1 MTAAMYDLAIIGG
14 GINGVGI
21 ARDAAGRGLKVLL
34 VERDDLASH
43 TSSASTKLVHGG
55 LRYLEHYEFNLVRK
69 ALKEREVLLRAAP
82 HIIWPMRF
90 VLPVDRG
97 MRPAWLLRLGLFLY
111 DHLGGRDILPAT
123 KSINL
128 LQDPRGDPLQKRLKK
143 GFAYSDC
150 WVEDA
155 RLVSLTARDAAEH
168 GADIRTRTECTG
180 LDRGAGHWN
189 LHIRQNGEIK
199 TEEARVLVNAAG
211 PWVDPVTSLYDR
223 SSNAAK
229 LRLVKGSHIVVK
241 RKYEGD
247 HSYIFQNRDGRIIFA
262 IPYEGDHTLIGTT
275 DEPWSYAEGP
285 ARISTGEI
293 AYLCEAA
300 SEYFETPVTPDDIEW
315 TYSGVRPLFDDHSR
329 SAATVTRDFVFD
341 YDNAGGAPVLS
352 IFGGKITTYRV
363 LALQAIRT
371 LSDALNIDG
380 DDWTRKA
387 HLPGGDFAPD
397 GFEALVDQYAGRW
410 PFLDRSL
417 VHRLVRAYGTDTA
430 TLLGG
435 AETVADMGAAFG
447 AGLYEIELRWLID
460 REFARGAEDILW
472 RRSKLGLHMSDAER
486 QAVALWFEQKPSK
499 LTTRVRF
506 PSPAPAPPRL
516 HHRPSDRPR
525 FPGDGLHPAERK
537 RQVEPRCHRARLG
550 SRRQR

>member
-90 VLPVDRG
+90 VLPVDEG

-111 DHLGGRDILPAT
+111 DHLGGRDILPGT
-123 KSINL
+123 KSVDL
-128 LQDPRGDPLQKRLKK
+128 LGDPRGDPLQKRLKK

-155 RLVSLTARDAAEH
+155 RLVSLTARDAAIR
-168 GADIRTRTECTG
+168 GADIRTRAECTG
-180 LDRGAGHWN
+180 LDRADAHWD
-189 LHIRQNGEIK
+189 LHIRQHGRQQ
-199 TEEARVLVNAAG
+199 TEQARVLVNAAG
-211 PWVDPVTSLYDR
+211 PWVDPVTALYDR

-275 DEPWSYAEGP
+275 DEPRSYAEGD
-285 ARISTGEI
+285 ARISDGEI
-293 AYLCEAA
+293 RYLCDAA
-300 SEYFETPVTPDDIEW
+300 SEYFDVAVTPDDVEW

-341 YDNAGGAPVLS
+341 YDHDKGAPVLS

-363 LALQAIRT
+363 LALQAMRT
-371 LSDALNIDG
+371 LSDALAIDG
-380 DDWTRKA
+380 DDWTRDA
-387 HLPGGDFAPD
+387 HLPGGDFAPG
-397 GFEALVDQYAGRW
+397 GFAALVDEYAGRW
-410 PFLDRSL
+410 TFLDRPL
-417 VHRLVRAYGTDTA
+417 IHRLVRAYGTDTA
-430 TLLGG
+430 IMLDGARNLADLGRC
-435 AETVADMGAAFG
+435 FG
-447 AGLYEIELRWLID
+447 AGLHEIEIGWLIEH
-460 REFARGAEDILW
+460 EFARSAEDILW
-472 RRSKLGLHMSDAER
+472 RRSKLGLHMSDAE
-486 QAVALWFEQKPSK
+486 QQDVATWLEQHN
-499 LTTRVRF
+499 T
-506 PSPAPAPPRL
+506 
-516 HHRPSDRPR
+516 
-525 FPGDGLHPAERK
+525 PGRDL
-537 RQVEPRCHRARLG
+537 
-550 SRRQR
+550 S

>member
-1 MTAAMYDLAIIGG
+1 MTAVMYDLAIIGG

-90 VLPVDRG
+90 VLPVDEG

-111 DHLGGRDILPAT
+111 DHLGGRDILPGT
-123 KSINL
+123 KTLNL
-128 LQDPRGDPLQKRLKK
+128 HKDHRGDPLQKRLKK

-155 RLVSLTARDAAEH
+155 RLVSLTARDAAIL
-168 GADIRTRTECTG
+168 GADIRTRAECVG
-180 LDRGAGHWN
+180 LDRADDHWS
-189 LHIRQNGEIK
+189 LHIQQHDETK
-199 TEEARVLVNAAG
+199 TEQARVLVNAAG
-211 PWVDPVTSLYDR
+211 PWVDPVTALYDR
-223 SSNAAK
+223 SNHAAK

-241 RKYEGD
+241 RKYKGD
-247 HSYIFQNRDGRIIFA
+247 HSYIFQNKDGRIIFA
-262 IPYEGDHTLIGTT
+262 IPFEGDHTLIGTT
-275 DEPWSYAEGP
+275 DEPWRYAEGD
-285 ARISTGEI
+285 ARISDGEI
-293 AYLCEAA
+293 DYLCDAV
-300 SEYFETPVTPDDIEW
+300 SEYFEQPVTRHDIVW
-315 TYSGVRPLFDDHSR
+315 TFAGIRPLFDDHSR

-371 LSDALNIDG
+371 LSDALAIDG
-380 DDWTRKA
+380 DDWTKSA
-387 HLPGGDFAPD
+387 HLPGGDFPPD
-397 GFEALVDQYAGRW
+397 GFDALVDQYASQW
-410 PFLDRSL
+410 NFLARSIL
-417 VHRLVRAYGTDTA
+417 HRLVRAYGTDTVSILKDA
-430 TLLGG
+430 ESIADLGQ
-435 AETVADMGAAFG
+435 DFG

-460 REFARGAEDILW
+460 HEFACTAEDVLW
-472 RRSKLGLHMSDAER
+472 RRSKLGLHMSDA
-486 QAVALWFEQKPSK
+486 QQQSVAIWFEQQ
-499 LTTRVRF
+499 
-506 PSPAPAPPRL
+506 
-516 HHRPSDRPR
+516 D
-525 FPGDGLHPAERK
+525 
-537 RQVEPRCHRARLG
+537 
-550 SRRQR
+550 QRTKANLDLS

>member
-90 VLPVDRG
+90 VLPVDKG

-123 KSINL
+123 SNVNL
-128 LQDPRGDPLQKRLKK
+128 RTDRRGDPLQKRLKK

-155 RLVSLTARDAAEH
+155 RLVSLTARDAAER
-168 GADIRTRTECTG
+168 GADIRTRAECVA
-180 LDRGAGHWN
+180 LDRGSDHWK
-189 LHIRQNGEIK
+189 LQVRRHGAVT
-199 TEEARVLVNAAG
+199 TERANILVNAAG
-211 PWVDPVTSLYDR
+211 PWVDPVTAMYDQ
-223 SSNAAK
+223 SGNAAK

-285 ARISTGEI
+285 AKISDGEI
-293 AYLCEAA
+293 DYLCDAA
-300 SEYFETPVTPDDIEW
+300 SEYFEVPVDRDDIAW

-329 SAATVTRDFVFD
+329 TAATVTRDFVFD
-341 YDNAGGAPVLS
+341 YDNQNGAPVLS

-363 LALQAIRT
+363 LAVQAIRT
-371 LSDALNIDG
+371 LSEVLEVDG
-380 DDWTRKA
+380 DDWTKEA
-387 HLPGGDFAPD
+387 HLPGGDFPPD
-397 GFEALVDQYAGRW
+397 GFAALADQFASRWTFVDRAT
-410 PFLDRSL
+410 L
-417 VHRLVRAYGTDTA
+417 HRLVRAYGTDTA
-430 TLLGG
+430 LILQDVKTIEGLGQ
-435 AETVADMGAAFG
+435 EFG
-447 AGLYEIELRWLID
+447 AGLYEIEIQWLVD
-460 REFARGAEDILW
+460 REFACSAEDVLW
-472 RRSKLGLHMSDAER
+472 RRSKLGLHMSEAEQ
-486 QAVALWFEQKPSK
+486 QAVALWFDRQQSPKS
-499 LTTRVRF
+499 TF
-506 PSPAPAPPRL
+506 P
-516 HHRPSDRPR
+516 D
-525 FPGDGLHPAERK
+525 
-537 RQVEPRCHRARLG
+537 
-550 SRRQR
+550 

>member
-90 VLPVDRG
+90 VLPVDKG

-123 KSINL
+123 SNVNL
-128 LQDPRGDPLQKRLKK
+128 RTDRRGDPLQKRLKK

-155 RLVSLTARDAAEH
+155 RLVSLTARDAAER
-168 GADIRTRTECTG
+168 GADIRTRAECVA
-180 LDRGAGHWN
+180 LDRGSDHWK
-189 LHIRQNGEIK
+189 LKVRRHGAVT
-199 TEEARVLVNAAG
+199 TERANILVNAAG
-211 PWVDPVTSLYDR
+211 PWVDPVTAMYDQ
-223 SSNAAK
+223 SGNAAK

-285 ARISTGEI
+285 AKISDGEI
-293 AYLCEAA
+293 DYLCDAV
-300 SEYFETPVTPDDIEW
+300 SEYFEVPVDRDDIAW

-329 SAATVTRDFVFD
+329 TAATVTRDFVFD
-341 YDNAGGAPVLS
+341 YDNQNGAPVLS

-363 LALQAIRT
+363 LAVQAIRT
-371 LSDALNIDG
+371 LSEVLEVDG
-380 DDWTRKA
+380 DDWTKEA
-387 HLPGGDFAPD
+387 HLPGGDFPPD
-397 GFEALVDQYAGRW
+397 GFAALADQFASRWTFVDRAT
-410 PFLDRSL
+410 L
-417 VHRLVRAYGTDTA
+417 HRLVRAYGTDTA
-430 TLLGG
+430 LILQDVKTIEGLGQ
-435 AETVADMGAAFG
+435 EFG
-447 AGLYEIELRWLID
+447 AGLYEIEIQWLVD
-460 REFARGAEDILW
+460 REFACSAEDVLW
-472 RRSKLGLHMSDAER
+472 RRSKLGLHMSEAEQ
-486 QAVALWFEQKPSK
+486 QAVALWF
-499 LTTRVRF
+499 
-506 PSPAPAPPRL
+506 
-516 HHRPSDRPR
+516 D
-525 FPGDGLHPAERK
+525 
-537 RQVEPRCHRARLG
+537 
-550 SRRQR
+550 RRQSPKSTFPD

>member
-90 VLPVDRG
+90 VLPVDQG
-97 MRPAWLLRLGLFLY
+97 MRPAWLLRLGLYLY
-111 DHLGGRDILPAT
+111 DHLGGRDILPGT
-123 KSINL
+123 KSVNL
-128 LQDPRGDPLQKRLKK
+128 HEDHRGDPLQKRLKK

-155 RLVSLTARDAAEH
+155 RLVSLTARDAASR
-168 GADIRTRTECTG
+168 GAEIRTRTECTG
-180 LDRGAGHWN
+180 LDRGADHWN
-189 LHIRQNGEIK
+189 LQVRHEGETG
-199 TEEARVLVNAAG
+199 TEQARVLVNAAG
-211 PWVDPVTSLYDR
+211 PWVDPVTALYDR
-223 SSNAAK
+223 SNHAAK

-262 IPYEGDHTLIGTT
+262 IPYEKDFTLIGTT
-275 DEPWSYAEGP
+275 DQPWSYAEGD
-285 ARISTGEI
+285 ARISDGEV

-300 SEYFETPVTPDDIEW
+300 SEYFEIPVTPDDIES

-352 IFGGKITTYRV
+352 VFGGKITTYRV
-363 LALQAIRT
+363 LALRAIRT
-371 LSDALNIDG
+371 LSDALDIDG
-380 DDWTRKA
+380 DDWTKNA
-387 HLPGGDFAPD
+387 HLPGGDFPPD
-397 GFEALVDQYAGRW
+397 GFEALVERCAGDW
-410 PFLDRSL
+410 QFLDRSI
-417 VHRLVRAYGTDTA
+417 VNRLVRAYGTDTVRILA
-430 TLLGG
+430 H
-435 AETVADMGAAFG
+435 AETIADLGQEFG
-447 AGLYEIELRWLID
+447 AGLYEAEIRWLIEH
-460 REFARGAEDILW
+460 EFACTPEDILW
-472 RRSKLGLHMSDAER
+472 RRTKLGLHMSDAE
-486 QAVALWFEQKPSK
+486 QQSVKQWFDQ
-499 LTTRVRF
+499 
-506 PSPAPAPPRL
+506 
-516 HHRPSDRPR
+516 HHPQSNANPE
-525 FPGDGLHPAERK
+525 L
-537 RQVEPRCHRARLG
+537 
-550 SRRQR
+550 S

>member
-1 MTAAMYDLAIIGG
+1 MKAAMYDLAIIGG

-21 ARDAAGRGLKVLL
+21 ARDAAGRGLRVLL
-34 VERDDLASH
+34 VERDDLAAH

-90 VLPVDRG
+90 VLPVDEG

-111 DHLGGRDILPAT
+111 DHLGGRDILPGT
-123 KSINL
+123 KSLNL
-128 LQDPRGDPLQKRLKK
+128 RKDARGDPLQERLKK

-150 WVEDA
+150 WVDDA
-155 RLVSLTARDAAEH
+155 RLVSLTARDAAER
-168 GADIRTRTECTG
+168 GADIRTQADCVG
-180 LDRGAGHWN
+180 LERGADRWTLKINQYGG
-189 LHIRQNGEIK
+189 QE
-199 TEEARVLVNAAG
+199 TEQAKILINAAG
-211 PWVDPVTSLYDR
+211 PWVDPVTAMYDR

-285 ARISTGEI
+285 ARISEGEI
-293 AYLCEAA
+293 AYLCDAA
-300 SEYFETPVTPDDIEW
+300 SEYFEAPVTPDDIDW

-329 SAATVTRDFVFD
+329 TAATVTRDFVFD
-341 YDNAGGAPVLS
+341 YDTDGGAPVLS

-371 LSDALNIDG
+371 LSDALDIDG
-380 DDWTRKA
+380 DDWTKEA

-397 GFEALVDQYAGRW
+397 AFDALVDQYASDW
-410 PFLDRSL
+410 TFLDRSVL
-417 VHRLVRAYGTDTA
+417 HRLVRAYGTDSA
-430 TLLGG
+430 TMLAGVRTL
-435 AETVADMGAAFG
+435 ADMGQSFG
-447 AGLYEIELRWLID
+447 AGLYEIEIRWLID
-460 REFARGAEDILW
+460 REFACTAEDILW
-472 RRSKLGLHMSDAER
+472 RRSKLGLHMSKAE
-486 QAVALWFEQKPSK
+486 QQSVAQWFDQQ
-499 LTTRVRF
+499 
-506 PSPAPAPPRL
+506 
-516 HHRPSDRPR
+516 DR
-525 FPGDGLHPAERK
+525 
-537 RQVEPRCHRARLG
+537 RARENLEL
-550 SRRQR
+550 S

>member
-90 VLPVDRG
+90 VLPVDEG

-111 DHLGGRDILPAT
+111 DNLGGRDILPGT
-123 KSINL
+123 KNVNL
-128 LQDPRGDPLQKRLKK
+128 HKDQRGTPLQKRLKK

-155 RLVSLTARDAAEH
+155 RLVALTACDAAAR
-168 GADIRTRTECTG
+168 GADIWTRAECVG
-180 LDRGAGHWN
+180 LERGQDHWN
-189 LHIRQNGEIK
+189 LKIERHGEPK
-199 TEEARVLVNAAG
+199 TEQAKILVNAAG
-211 PWVDPVTSLYDR
+211 PWVDPVTAMYDQ

-275 DEPWSYAEGP
+275 DQPWSYDEGP
-285 ARISTGEI
+285 AKISDSEI
-293 AYLCEAA
+293 DYLCEAA
-300 SEYFETPVTPDDIEW
+300 SEYFETAVTRDDIEW

-329 SAATVTRDFVFD
+329 TAATVTRDFVFD
-341 YDNAGGAPVLS
+341 YDDDNGAPVLS

-371 LSDALNIDG
+371 LSDALDVDG
-380 DDWTRKA
+380 EDWTKEA
-387 HLPGGDFAPD
+387 SLPGGDFPSN
-397 GFEALVDQYAGRW
+397 GFDALVDQYAKRW
-410 PFLDRSL
+410 EFIDRSI
-417 VHRLVRAYGTDTA
+417 VQRLVRAYGTDTA
-430 TLLGG
+430 TMLKNARKAGDLGQK
-435 AETVADMGAAFG
+435 FG
-447 AGLYEIELRWLID
+447 AGLYEVELRWLID
-460 REFARGAEDILW
+460 YEFATSAEDTLW
-472 RRSKLGLHMSDAER
+472 RRSKLGLHMTEAEQ
-486 QAVALWFEQKPSK
+486 QAVALWFADQAPQAKANLK
-499 LTTRVRF
+499 L
-506 PSPAPAPPRL
+506 S
-516 HHRPSDRPR
+516 
-525 FPGDGLHPAERK
+525 
-537 RQVEPRCHRARLG
+537 
-550 SRRQR
+550 

>member
-1 MTAAMYDLAIIGG
+1 MNVEMYDLAIIGG

-90 VLPVDRG
+90 VLPVDKG

-111 DHLGGRDILPAT
+111 DHLGGREILPAT
-123 KSINL
+123 SNVNL
-128 LQDPRGDPLQKRLKK
+128 HKDQRGDPLQKRLKK

-155 RLVSLTARDAAEH
+155 RLVSLTARDAAER
-168 GADIRTRTECTG
+168 GADIRTRAECVA
-180 LDRGAGHWN
+180 LDRGADHWN
-189 LHIRQNGEIK
+189 LEIRQDGVVT
-199 TEEARVLVNAAG
+199 TEQAKVLVNAAG
-211 PWVDPVTSLYDR
+211 PWVDPVTAMYDK
-223 SSNAAK
+223 SGEAAK

-275 DEPWSYAEGP
+275 DQPWSYAEGP
-285 ARISTGEI
+285 AEISDSEI
-293 AYLCEAA
+293 DYLCDAA
-300 SEYFETPVTPDDIEW
+300 SEYFEDPVARDDIVW

-329 SAATVTRDFVFD
+329 TAATVTRDFVFD
-341 YDNAGGAPVLS
+341 FDNENGAPVLS

-371 LSDALNIDG
+371 LSEALDVDD
-380 DDWTRKA
+380 DDWTKEA

-397 GFEALVDQYAGRW
+397 GFEGLVDLYASRW
-410 PFLDRSL
+410 VFLDRSIL
-417 VHRLVRAYGTDTA
+417 RRLVRAYGVDTA
-430 TLLGG
+430 AILEDVNAIEDLGQKF
-435 AETVADMGAAFG
+435 D
-447 AGLYEIELRWLID
+447 AGLYEIEILWLID
-460 REFARGAEDILW
+460 REFACSAEDVLW
-472 RRSKLGLHMSDAER
+472 RRSKLGLHMSESEQ
-486 QAVALWFEQKPSK
+486 QAVERWFDHHQGKQSPNS
-499 LTTRVRF
+499 TF
-506 PSPAPAPPRL
+506 P
-516 HHRPSDRPR
+516 D
-525 FPGDGLHPAERK
+525 
-537 RQVEPRCHRARLG
+537 
-550 SRRQR
+550 

>member
-1 MTAAMYDLAIIGG
+1 MYDLAIIGG

-90 VLPVDRG
+90 VLPVDEG

-111 DHLGGRDILPAT
+111 DHLGGREILPGT
-123 KSINL
+123 KSLNL
-128 LQDPRGDPLQKRLKK
+128 LKDHRGDPLQKRLKK

-155 RLVSLTARDAAEH
+155 RLVSLTARDAADH
-168 GADIRTRTECTG
+168 GADIRTRTECVG
-180 LDRGAGHWN
+180 LDRGADHWN
-189 LHIRQNGEIK
+189 LEILQKGETK
-199 TEEARVLVNAAG
+199 TEQAKVLVNAAG
-211 PWVDPVTSLYDR
+211 PWVDPVTALYDR
-223 SSNAAK
+223 SEGAAK

-241 RKYEGD
+241 RKYQGD

-275 DEPWSYAEGP
+275 DEPWSYAEGD
-285 ARISTGEI
+285 AKISDSETD
-293 AYLCEAA
+293 YLCDAA
-300 SEYFETPVTPDDIEW
+300 SEYFEMPVTPDDIEW

-329 SAATVTRDFVFD
+329 TAATVTRDFVFD
-341 YDNAGGAPVLS
+341 YDKENGAPVLS

-371 LSDALNIDG
+371 LSDALDVDG
-380 DDWTRKA
+380 GDWTKMA
-387 HLPGGDFAPD
+387 HLPGGDFAPE
-397 GFEALVDQYAGRW
+397 GFDALVGQYAARW
-410 PFLDRSL
+410 TFLDHAIL
-417 VHRLVRAYGTDTA
+417 HRLVRAYGTDTA
-430 TLLGG
+430 VMLDGVQTIG
-435 AETVADMGAAFG
+435 DMGQKFA
-447 AGLYEIELRWLID
+447 AGLYEIEIRWLVD
-460 REFARGAEDILW
+460 HEFARTAEDVLW
-472 RRSKLGLHMSDAER
+472 RRSKLGLHMNEAGQ
-486 QAVALWFEQKPSK
+486 QAVEQWFGDQGPQTKAKPAVS
-499 LTTRVRF
+499 
-506 PSPAPAPPRL
+506 
-516 HHRPSDRPR
+516 
-525 FPGDGLHPAERK
+525 
-537 RQVEPRCHRARLG
+537 
-550 SRRQR
+550 

>member
-1 MTAAMYDLAIIGG
+1 MNRAMYDLAIIGG

-90 VLPVDRG
+90 VLPVDEG

-123 KSINL
+123 RSLNL
-128 LQDPRGDPLQKRLKK
+128 LTDHRGDPLQKRLKK

-150 WVEDA
+150 WVEDS
-155 RLVSLTARDAAEH
+155 RLVSLTARDAAIR
-168 GADIRTRTECTG
+168 GAEIRTRAECTG
-180 LDRGAGHWN
+180 LDRAADHWQ
-189 LHIRQNGEIK
+189 LRIQQHGEQS
-199 TEEARVLVNAAG
+199 TEQARVLVNAAG
-211 PWVDPVTSLYDR
+211 PWVDPVTALYDR
-223 SSNAAK
+223 SNHAAK

-241 RKYEGD
+241 RKYDGD
-247 HSYIFQNRDGRIIFA
+247 HSYIFQNKDGRIIFA

-275 DEPWSYAEGP
+275 DEPWRYAEGD
-285 ARISTGEI
+285 ARISDSEI
-293 AYLCEAA
+293 NYLCDAV
-300 SEYFETPVTPDDIEW
+300 SEYFEQPVTRDDIVW
-315 TYSGVRPLFDDHSR
+315 TFAGIRPLFDDHSR

-371 LSDALNIDG
+371 LSKALAIDG
-380 DDWTRKA
+380 NDWTRKA
-387 HLPGGDFAPD
+387 HLPGGDFPPD
-397 GFEALVDQYAGRW
+397 GFDTLVSQYASQW
-410 PFLDRSL
+410 NFLDRSVL
-417 VHRLVRAYGTDTA
+417 RRLVRAYGTDTA
-430 TLLGG
+430 HILGQ
-435 AETVADMGAAFG
+435 ARNIADLGQTFG
-447 AGLYEIELRWLID
+447 AGLYEVEIRWLIEH
-460 REFARGAEDILW
+460 EFARTAEDILW
-472 RRSKLGLHMSDAER
+472 RRSKLGLHMTAAEQ
-486 QAVALWFEQKPSK
+486 QAIATWFEHQ
-499 LTTRVRF
+499 VEA
-506 PSPAPAPPRL
+506 APANL
-516 HHRPSDRPR
+516 ALS
-525 FPGDGLHPAERK
+525 
-537 RQVEPRCHRARLG
+537 
-550 SRRQR
+550 

>member
-1 MTAAMYDLAIIGG
+1 MTARMYDLAIIGG

-90 VLPVDRG
+90 VLPVDDG

-111 DHLGGRDILPAT
+111 DHLGGRDILPGT
-123 KSINL
+123 KSLNL
-128 LQDPRGDPLQKRLKK
+128 LKDHRGDPLQKRLKK

-155 RLVSLTARDAAEH
+155 RLVSLTARDAANR
-168 GADIRTRTECTG
+168 GADIRTRAECIG
-180 LDRGAGHWN
+180 LDRTSDHWS
-189 LHIRQNGEIK
+189 LTIQRHGETV
-199 TEEARVLVNAAG
+199 TERAKILVNAAG
-211 PWVDPVTSLYDR
+211 PWVDPVTAMYDR

-247 HSYIFQNRDGRIIFA
+247 HSYIFQNSDGRIIFA
-262 IPYEGDHTLIGTT
+262 IPYEGEHTLIGTT
-275 DEPWSYAEGP
+275 DEPWSYAEGE
-285 ARISTGEI
+285 AKISAGEI

-300 SEYFETPVTPDDIEW
+300 SEYFEVQVTPDDIQW

-341 YDNAGGAPVLS
+341 YDNEKGAPVLS

-371 LSDALNIDG
+371 LSDALDVDG
-380 DDWTRKA
+380 DDWTKKA
-387 HLPGGDFAPD
+387 HLPGGDFPPD
-397 GFEALVDQYAGRW
+397 GFEALVDHYADTW
-410 PFLDRSL
+410 SFLDKS
-417 VHRLVRAYGTDTA
+417 VMHRLVRAYGTDTA
-430 TLLGG
+430 TMLKPVKSL
-435 AETVADMGAAFG
+435 ADMGQDFG

-460 REFARGAEDILW
+460 QEFARTAEDVLW
-472 RRSKLGLHMSDAER
+472 RRSKLGLHMSDAGQ
-486 QAVALWFEQKPSK
+486 QAVALWFAQQDQN
-499 LTTRVRF
+499 
-506 PSPAPAPPRL
+506 A
-516 HHRPSDRPR
+516 
-525 FPGDGLHPAERK
+525 K
-537 RQVEPRCHRARLG
+537 RNLAL
-550 SRRQR
+550 S

>member
-90 VLPVDRG
+90 VLPVDEG

-111 DHLGGRDILPAT
+111 DHLGGRDILPGT
-123 KSINL
+123 KGL
-128 LQDPRGDPLQKRLKK
+128 DLRRDARGDPLQKRLKK
-143 GFAYSDC
+143 AFAYSDC

-155 RLVSLTARDAAEH
+155 RLVSLTARDAAER
-168 GADIRTRTECTG
+168 GAEIRTRAECTG
-180 LDRGAGHWN
+180 LDRGSDHWD
-189 LHIRQNGEIK
+189 LQIRRNGEAV
-199 TEEARVLVNAAG
+199 TEQAKVLVNAAG
-211 PWVDPVTSLYDR
+211 PWVDPVTALYDR
-223 SSNAAK
+223 SSHAAK

-262 IPYEGDHTLIGTT
+262 IPYEAEHTLIGTT

-285 ARISTGEI
+285 AKISEGEI

-300 SEYFETPVTPDDIEW
+300 SEYFEDPVTPEDIQW

-341 YDNAGGAPVLS
+341 YDHTGGAPVLS

-363 LALQAIRT
+363 LALQAMRT
-371 LSDALNIDG
+371 LSDALDIDG
-380 DDWTRKA
+380 DDWTKKA
-387 HLPGGDFAPD
+387 HLPGGDFTPG
-397 GFEALVDQYAGRW
+397 GFGALVTRYAGQW
-410 PFLDRSL
+410 PFLSGSIL
-417 VHRLVRAYGTDTA
+417 HRLVRAYGTETA
-430 TLLGG
+430 TMLTGI
-435 AETVADMGAAFG
+435 TTIADMGQAFG

-460 REFARGAEDILW
+460 REFARTADDVLW
-472 RRSKLGLHMSDAER
+472 RRSKLGLHMTEAEQQSVAR
-486 QAVALWFEQKPSK
+486 WFAVQHPG
-499 LTTRVRF
+499 TTRIPSF
-506 PSPAPAPPRL
+506 P
-516 HHRPSDRPR
+516 D
-525 FPGDGLHPAERK
+525 
-537 RQVEPRCHRARLG
+537 
-550 SRRQR
+550 